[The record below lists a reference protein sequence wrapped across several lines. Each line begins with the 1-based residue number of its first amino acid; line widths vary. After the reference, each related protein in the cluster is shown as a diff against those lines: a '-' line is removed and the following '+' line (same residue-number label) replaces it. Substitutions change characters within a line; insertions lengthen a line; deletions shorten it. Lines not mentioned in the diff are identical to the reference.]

1 MSWIGLLLLLVA
13 LYLGFRLVG
22 VVLKLA
28 LFVVALVIG
37 YALLAP
43 HMEWPS
49 PGEIVWVLGPDTD
62 VLGPEGVRLPEAS
75 QVRQRVVE
83 GVAGAIAERV
93 VPPLEPTPDAPA
105 ESLPAPCVEGAAGSA
120 GGC

>member
-13 LYLGFRLVG
+13 LYLGFKLVG

-49 PGEIVWVLGPDTD
+49 PSEIVWVLGPDTD
-62 VLGPEGVRLPEAS
+62 VLGPDGVRLPDTS
-75 QVRQRVVE
+75 DVRERVVQ
-83 GVAGAIAERV
+83 GVSNAIAERV
-93 VPPLEPTPDAPA
+93 VPALEAPA
-105 ESLPAPCVEGAAGSA
+105 EPLPAPCTEGQGESA
-120 GGC
+120 GDC